1 MNSYEAICH
10 ASNAPKAVIT
20 LDMELNCKDVEAG
33 VVSSSKASNVI
44 VGVCVVFMSF
54 LLLQQ
59 QWSIMFPV

>member
-33 VVSSSKASNVI
+33 VVLFSKASNV
-44 VGVCVVFMSF
+44 VVSVCEVFMSF
-54 LLLQQ
+54 LLMQQ
-59 QWSIMFPV
+59 QWSIMLPV

>member
-33 VVSSSKASNVI
+33 VVSFSKASNVV
-44 VGVCVVFMSF
+44 VGVCVVFLSF
-54 LLLQQ
+54 LLMQQ
-59 QWSIMFPV
+59 QWPIMLPV